1 MPEYD
6 SLSRDELI
14 EQLEARDWLLGRY
27 RRMTEQLERDIDFF
41 EESFSDVTAEVD
53 RLRDERDTDKQFAK
67 TTEEIAELS
76 GADPEKIRDG
86 INSVRLPEEFDG
98 E

>member
-6 SLSRDELI
+6 SLSREELI
-14 EQLEARDWLLGRY
+14 EQLEARDWLLGHY
-27 RRMTEQLERDIDFF
+27 RRLNDQLEQDVEFY
-41 EESFSDVTAEVD
+41 EESFGLAKDDVY
-53 RLRDERDTDKQFAK
+53 RLRDERDTDKQRAK